1 METGES
7 AMRKKMLATFF
18 VLIVINFTYGSQNT
32 ANWIKYTSSEG
43 RFSVLL
49 PNQPKILTQPATT
62 SNGEKITQH
71 AVYFEDSAGLYMI
84 GYFDKPA
91 GMIYSLDIGRDAFV
105 KSNDG
110 TLQSEKKISP
120 DGYPGRDLL
129 VSSNSPAGEL
139 ITHAWLIDAGN
150 IIYAIQFIHL
160 KSADPTLTSKYD
172 ATYFDSFKITRDK

>member
-1 METGES
+1 
-7 AMRKKMLATFF
+7 MRKKMLATFF

-32 ANWIKYTSSEG
+32 ANWIKYTSTEG

-49 PNQPKILTQPATT
+49 PSQPKLLTQSAKAPDDAQ
-62 SNGEKITQH
+62 ITQH
-71 AVYFEDSAGLYMI
+71 AVYSEEPYGLYMI

-91 GMIYSLDIGRDAFV
+91 GMTYSLDVGQDAFV
-105 KSNDG
+105 KANNG
-110 TLQSEKKISP
+110 TLLSEKKIAL
-120 DGYPGRDLL
+120 DGHEGRDLL
-129 VSSNSPAGEL
+129 VSSNTSSVET

-172 ATYFDSFKITRDK
+172 ATYFDSFKISKDK